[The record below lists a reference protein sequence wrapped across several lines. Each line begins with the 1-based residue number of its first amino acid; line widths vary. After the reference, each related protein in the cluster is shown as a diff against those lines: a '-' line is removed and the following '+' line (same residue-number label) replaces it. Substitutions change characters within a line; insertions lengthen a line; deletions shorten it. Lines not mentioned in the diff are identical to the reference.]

1 MKKMLMAVVAIVLIV
16 VVSVSATFAYLTA
29 QDEVVN
35 TFTVGKVEITL
46 DEAKVNVY
54 GEKVKADGTVAEEGD
69 VLADRVDANTYKLIP
84 GLTYTKDPI
93 VHVDEN
99 SEDCWIF
106 VRIENG
112 LGANA
117 AINIGAD
124 WTLLDG
130 TGNVYAYNKVVSAGA
145 NVTVFT
151 EFTYSKDV
159 KDPSTDEGKNITVTA
174 YAVQAEGFED
184 DAAGAWDKTFAAP

>member
-16 VVSVSATFAYLTA
+16 VISVSATFAYLTA
-29 QDEVVN
+29 DDSVEN

-46 DEAKVNVY
+46 DEAKVNEY

-93 VHVDEN
+93 VHVDKN

-112 LGANA
+112 LGDNA
-117 AINIGAD
+117 KINIGAD
-124 WTLLDG
+124 WTLLAG
-130 TGNVYAYNKVVSAGA
+130 TGNVYAYKEVVGANA

-151 EFTYSKDV
+151 EFTYSEDV
-159 KDPSTDEGKNITVTA
+159 KDPSTDEGKKIIVTA
-174 YAVQAEGFED
+174 YAVQAEGFENN
-184 DAAGAWDKTFAAP
+184 AAGAWDKTFATA